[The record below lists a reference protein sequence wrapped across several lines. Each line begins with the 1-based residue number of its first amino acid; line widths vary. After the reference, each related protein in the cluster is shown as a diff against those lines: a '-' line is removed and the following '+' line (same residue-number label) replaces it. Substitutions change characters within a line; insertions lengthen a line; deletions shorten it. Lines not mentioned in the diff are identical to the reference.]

1 MPFFKTEANRQTKE
15 VETMLSMSEQL
26 ILAFRNGVQ
35 AYLEGDRERFESQVS
50 QNDQLYQKL
59 SELNQNLINEL
70 YLRPM
75 ASGLNSTIA
84 DLIGRV
90 YSISQITHECIQ
102 LFYAESPMIPEELKN
117 SFIKL
122 NELASLAGEA
132 SIPAS
137 RAFFMDIRA
146 VKDKLNKI
154 NFYVLDCEQ
163 QALRLKYK
171 IFHDFPDLKLSQ
183 KIHLRYFTL
192 HIEKVAKSSGEIAS
206 FLNLISLKLLR

>member
-1 MPFFKTEANRQTKE
+1 MAFFRKEADRLTNE
-15 VETMLSMSEQL
+15 VESMLSMSEQL
-26 ILAFRNGVQ
+26 LLAYRNGVQ
-35 AYLEGDRERFESQVS
+35 AYLEVDRERFESQVL

-59 SELNQNLINEL
+59 SEVNSTLINDL

-75 ASGLNSTIA
+75 ASEVNSQIA
-84 DLIGRV
+84 DLIGRIF
-90 YSISQITHECIQ
+90 SLAQSAHECLQ

-117 SFIKL
+117 SFLKI
-122 NELASLAGEA
+122 NELSSLAGDA

-137 RAFFMDIRA
+137 RAFFTDIRA

-171 IFHDFPDLKLSQ
+171 IFHDFPELKLSQ
-183 KIHLRYFTL
+183 KIHLRYFAL
-192 HIEKVAKSSGEIAS
+192 HIEKIAKSSGEIAS
-206 FLNLISLKLLR
+206 FLNLISLKLLS